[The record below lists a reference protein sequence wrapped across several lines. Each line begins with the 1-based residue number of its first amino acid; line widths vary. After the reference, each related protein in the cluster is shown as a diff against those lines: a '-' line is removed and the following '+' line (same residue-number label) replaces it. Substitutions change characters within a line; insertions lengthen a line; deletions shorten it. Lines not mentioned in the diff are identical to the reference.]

1 MLLLWSLYCLA
12 LQKYLIS
19 HKYREFLETN
29 DSIGRVVGVDDKF
42 QKEVNFY
49 QFEFISDAKKSNS
62 IEGNQVILHQ
72 HKIPVGNTYKNAF
85 LKRFKNS

>member
-1 MLLLWSLYCLA
+1 MLLLWLCQTVYIDLA

-62 IEGNQVILHQ
+62 IEGNQVISSS
-72 HKIPVGNTYKNAF
+72 T
-85 LKRFKNS
+85 